1 MENDLQVWQ
10 LILHASWMVKFVML
24 VLLLASV
31 ASWMIIFRKRSA
43 LNAADKNAKRFEER
57 FWSGMKLNELYEQL
71 ARDDDSGDGLE
82 QVFTCLLYTSPS
94 PRDS

>member
-31 ASWMIIFRKRSA
+31 ASWMIIFR
-43 LNAADKNAKRFEER
+43 
-57 FWSGMKLNELYEQL
+57 
-71 ARDDDSGDGLE
+71 
-82 QVFTCLLYTSPS
+82 
-94 PRDS
+94 

>member
-31 ASWMIIFRKRSA
+31 
-43 LNAADKNAKRFEER
+43 
-57 FWSGMKLNELYEQL
+57 
-71 ARDDDSGDGLE
+71 
-82 QVFTCLLYTSPS
+82 LLLRHSLP
-94 PRDS
+94 